1 MEYYAHTREYGE
13 RQTVKAHLIG
23 VSKLAEGFQ

>member
-1 MEYYAHTREYGE
+1 MEYYAPTREDGA

-23 VSKLAEGFQ
+23 VSKVAEDF